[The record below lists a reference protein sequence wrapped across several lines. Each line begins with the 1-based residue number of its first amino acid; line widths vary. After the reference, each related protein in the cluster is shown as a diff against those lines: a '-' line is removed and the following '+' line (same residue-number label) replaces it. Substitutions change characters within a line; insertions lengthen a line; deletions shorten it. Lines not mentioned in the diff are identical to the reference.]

1 MLDAGMNQEQA
12 QVQEE
17 KASATNW
24 VKRIAIIV
32 VVIAVLVGIGY
43 GLKGLLKGGEVKKQ
57 GPTKIQLKD
66 LPPPPPPPPPPKEQP
81 KEQPKDQPKE
91 APKEPEPKPVEA
103 PPPTDT
109 IKMDGPTGDGPS
121 QFGAGA
127 VTNENKSGNTGP
139 VIGKP
144 GAAQFYSYTNKIK
157 SRIEDALNSDKDLYS
172 ASYRVEVYI
181 WLTVDG
187 RIDKLE
193 LHKPSGAAATDE
205 LIRTALT
212 TVKSIGESPPADMP
226 QPVKLRITSKAASGQ
241 GM

>member
-1 MLDAGMNQEQA
+1 MLDAGMNQALE
-12 QVQEE
+12 QEE
-17 KASATNW
+17 SNSKVW
-24 VKRIAIIV
+24 LKRIAMIL

-66 LPPPPPPPPPPKEQP
+66 LPPPPPPPPPKEPP

-91 APKEPEPKPVEA
+91 TPKEPEPKPVDA

-109 IKMDGPTGDGPS
+109 IKMDGPAGDGPS

-127 VTNENKSGNTGP
+127 VTNENKSGQTGP
-139 VIGKP
+139 TIGKP
-144 GAAQFYSYTNKIK
+144 SAAQFYSYTNKIK

-172 ASYRVEVYI
+172 ANYRVEVYI
-181 WLTVDG
+181 WLTPDG
-187 RIDKLE
+187 HIEKIE
-193 LHKPSGAAATDE
+193 LHKPSGVATTDE
-205 LIRTALT
+205 LIRLALA
-212 TVKSIGESPPADMP
+212 TVKSVGDSPPQDMP

-241 GM
+241 AS

>member
-12 QVQEE
+12 QAQEK
-17 KASATNW
+17 KANATKW

-32 VVIAVLVGIGY
+32 VVVAVLVGIGY

-66 LPPPPPPPPPPKEQP
+66 LPPPPPPPPPKEQP

-91 APKEPEPKPVEA
+91 APKEPEPKPVDA
-103 PPPTDT
+103 PPPTDI
-109 IKMDGPTGDGPS
+109 IKMDGPAGDGPS
-121 QFGAGA
+121 QFANGP
-127 VTNENKSGNTGP
+127 VTNENKSGNNGP
-139 VIGKP
+139 VISRP
-144 GAAQFYSYTNKIK
+144 SASQFYSYTSKIK

-181 WLTVDG
+181 WLTSDG

-193 LHKPSGAAATDE
+193 LHKPSGVVATDE
-205 LIRTALT
+205 LIRTALA

-241 GM
+241 GA